1 MKYLAIL
8 CFSALFLASCQTEI
22 DGPKLKISAPSVSI
36 GGGGGG
42 FCPPG
47 QAKKGRC

>member
-1 MKYLAIL
+1 MKYLALI
-8 CFSALFLASCQTEI
+8 CFGALFLASCQTEL
-22 DGPKLKISAPSVSI
+22 DGPKLKISAPSVTI
-36 GGGGGG
+36 GGGGG